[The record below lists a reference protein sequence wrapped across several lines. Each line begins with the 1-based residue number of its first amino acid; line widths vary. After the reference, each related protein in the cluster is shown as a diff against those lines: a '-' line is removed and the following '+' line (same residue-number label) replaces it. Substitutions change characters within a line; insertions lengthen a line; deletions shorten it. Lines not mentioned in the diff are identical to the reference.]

1 MARPSFEDIEHC
13 QVQEIQSFSQQVK
26 RILKKHLH
34 GLTGTNLIMRIVANS
49 TWEHRRKQFMEAHKV
64 RPWNWA
70 TNKEEKCLNVDP
82 SILNPSVWNEETKQ
96 ERHNPEYRSE
106 CLDHIDVWLKGK
118 NPHLMTSQPYYVTKE
133 DLKMLIAYCDKYDID
148 FQIDAES
155 FYFPGHTIRIL
166 FKKGHVSPYDA
177 CAHEDTTI

>member
-1 MARPSFEDIEHC
+1 MARPSFEDIENC

-26 RILKKHLH
+26 RMLKKHLR

-64 RPWNWA
+64 KPWNWL
-70 TNKEEKCLNVDP
+70 TTEKSLYVDP
-82 SILNPSVWNEETKQ
+82 SVLNLSVWNEETDQ
-96 ERHNPEYRSE
+96 ERHNPKDRAE
-106 CLDHIDVWLKGK
+106 CLDHIDVWLKSGK
-118 NPHLMTSQPYYVTKE
+118 PHLMTSQPYFVSKE
-133 DLKMLIAYCDKYDID
+133 DLKVLIEYCDKYDID

-177 CAHEDTTI
+177 CAHEDTII